1 MLTHDGSQERKG
13 VLLRI
18 EMLNL
23 TCGASQYI
31 VYSGKKKEK
40 KKPADNSVN
49 ILYFALLS
57 TVYVFGSARRGASVA
72 ALFSA

>member
-1 MLTHDGSQERKG
+1 MTAARRERG
-13 VLLRI
+13 FLLRI

-23 TCGASQYI
+23 TCGASQCI
-31 VYSGKKKEK
+31 VYSGKKKKRK
-40 KKPADNSVN
+40 KKPTDNSVN

>member
-1 MLTHDGSQERKG
+1 MWCVTVHC
-13 VLLRI
+13 VLG
-18 EMLNL
+18 E
-23 TCGASQYI
+23 
-31 VYSGKKKEK
+31 KKKEK